1 MQRIFS
7 FAVAIV
13 ITTASAFALMPPEV
27 YREARANAPYHVQ
40 IAVTKVEAPRVGP
53 GTCSVEG
60 QVLKIFKNETG
71 KLANDMIVGFDVA
84 CRRQGEQVPLGGTI
98 WLDTDALEK
107 ADFMEVY
114 LTDTADSFAVPLW
127 NYKLISHLSDT
138 PQFPVE

>member
-1 MQRIFS
+1 MRRFLPV
-7 FAVAIV
+7 AVAIALS
-13 ITTASAFALMPPEV
+13 TAAAFALMPPEV
-27 YREARANAPYHVQ
+27 YREARAKAPFHVQ
-40 IAVTKVEAPRVGP
+40 IAVTKVDAPRVGP

-60 QVLKIFKNETG
+60 QVLEIFKNETG
-71 KLANDMIVGFDVA
+71 KLANDMTVGFDVA

-114 LTDTADSFAVPLW
+114 LTDTAEGFAVPLW